1 MYVSHKYKLIFLRSP
16 KTASSSLSEWFIKNI
31 PDSQAIYTPVEDSK
45 IPGTLDASLIN
56 KYKLNFKYYHFT
68 IQDLVRENVITEHQA
83 KTYRVISV
91 LREPIDRQKSLFY
104 FYSKWKAGNR
114 PLDLKL
120 YKALAPNGQFLGEPN
135 SAIKQTN
142 LLKLGDELIGEF
154 WLYENIEQHLSEL
167 VNSLNIEV
175 KAPLPRH
182 KATFR
187 KNRNNEI
194 EFDSIS
200 LEMLKTVFKVDFE
213 VYNELKEK
221 SNASN

>member
-1 MYVSHKYKLIFLRSP
+1 MYISHQYKLIFLRSP

-56 KYKLNFKYYHFT
+56 KYKLDFKYYHFT

-91 LREPIDRQKSLFY
+91 LREPVDRQKSLFY
-104 FYSKWKAGNR
+104 FYSKWKARNK

-135 SAIKQTN
+135 SAIKQTD
-142 LLKLGDELIGEF
+142 LLKLNNELIGEF
-154 WLYENIEQHLSEL
+154 WLYENIENHLSEL

-175 KAPLPRH
+175 KSPLPRH

-187 KNRNNEI
+187 KNRDNEI
-194 EFDSIS
+194 QFDSTS
-200 LEMLKTVFKVDFE
+200 LETLKSVFKKDFE
-213 VYNELKEK
+213 IYNALKEK
-221 SNASN
+221 SHVSN